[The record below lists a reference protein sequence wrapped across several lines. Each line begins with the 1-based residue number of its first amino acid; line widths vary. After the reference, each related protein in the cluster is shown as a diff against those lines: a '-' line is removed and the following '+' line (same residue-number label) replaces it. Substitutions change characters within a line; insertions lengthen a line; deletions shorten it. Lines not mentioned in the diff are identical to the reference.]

1 MQRRLTALGF
11 DTKQTGV
18 FNDDTRSVL
27 KRWQTARG
35 YPSSGYLN
43 KNQHKALLAEIVA
56 APATASDTSQKPARR
71 AANAP
76 QGSAPAPQHRSNPG
90 DAAGAAFV
98 GGVVGGMMGGMFR
111 R

>member
-18 FNDDTRSVL
+18 FNDETRSVL

-56 APATASDTSQKPARR
+56 APATASDTSQRPARR
-71 AANAP
+71 AASAP
-76 QGSAPAPQHRSNPG
+76 QSAPAPQHRSNPG